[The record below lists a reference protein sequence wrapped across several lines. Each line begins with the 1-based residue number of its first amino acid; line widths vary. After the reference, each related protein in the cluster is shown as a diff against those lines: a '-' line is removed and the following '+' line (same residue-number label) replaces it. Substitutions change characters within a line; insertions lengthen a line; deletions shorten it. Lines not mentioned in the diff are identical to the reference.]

1 MPLFIPFTGGHMDRK
16 IVGFVGP
23 IASGKGAA
31 IEVFKE
37 AGYVPSSLSDRVR
50 EEARRRVADD
60 ALRSDFD
67 RSDLQNIGNDLRA
80 TEGGATLAK
89 RTWAL
94 VQGDGSLLVAIDSI
108 RNPEEIHF
116 LRTLPGW
123 RLLIGITASQ
133 RRRYQN
139 MISRARA
146 TDPKTWEE
154 FKALEER
161 DRGAGETALGQQV
174 DACLALADV
183 RIENES
189 TLFQF
194 QGAIREFM
202 REHGL

>member
-1 MPLFIPFTGGHMDRK
+1 MDRK

-23 IASGKGAA
+23 IAVGKGAA

-37 AGYVPSSLSDRVR
+37 GGYVTSSLSDRVR
-50 EEARRRVADD
+50 EEARRRVAAG
-60 ALRSDFD
+60 ALRSNFD
-67 RSDLQNIGNDLRA
+67 RTDLQNIGNELRA

-89 RTWAL
+89 RTWTL
-94 VQGDGSLLVAIDSI
+94 IQGDGSLLVAIDSI

-139 MISRARA
+139 MIGRARA

-154 FKALEER
+154 FKVLEER
-161 DRGAGETALGQQV
+161 DRGAGESALGQQV

-183 RIENES
+183 RIENEG
-189 TLFQF
+189 TLLQF
-194 QGAIREFM
+194 QGAIQELM
-202 REHGL
+202 EEYDL